1 MGAIILI
8 SNSANK
14 GKSSTLVELANLI
27 LDKYVDIQTVYTY
40 KHKTTIDF
48 TLVIKVKGKTI
59 AFESKETTLNP
70 FENQLGKIIEN
81 YNPDII
87 FCTSKTKG
95 ATLNTV
101 NHIVSKFNYNCIK
114 TSTYQVANDFE
125 KANQTKAK
133 HLFYLA
139 IQLDLF

>member
-8 SNSANK
+8 SNSASK

-27 LDKYVDIQTVYTY
+27 RDKYVDIQTVYTY

-48 TLVIKVKGKTI
+48 TLVIKVKGKI
-59 AFESKETTLNP
+59 VAFESKSTTLNP
-70 FENQLGKIIEN
+70 LENRLEKIIAD
-81 YNPDII
+81 YNPDLL

-95 ATLNTV
+95 ASLNTV
-101 NHIVSKFNYNCIK
+101 NQIASKFNYNCIK
-114 TSTYQVANDFE
+114 TSTYQVADDFE

-139 IQLDLF
+139 IQLNLF

>member
-27 LDKYVDIQTVYTY
+27 LNKYVDAQIVYTY
-40 KHKTTIDF
+40 KQTTTIDF
-48 TLVIKVKGKTI
+48 TLVIRVKGKI
-59 AFESKETTLNP
+59 VAFKSKETSNTEP
-70 FENQLGKIIEN
+70 ENSLEKIIAT
-81 YNPDII
+81 YSPDIL

-95 ATLNTV
+95 ETLNVV
-101 NHIVSKFNYNCIK
+101 NQIISKFNYSCIK
-114 TSTYQVANDFE
+114 TSTYQVNNDFE

-133 HLFYLA
+133 HLFYLT
-139 IQLDLF
+139 IQLELF

>member
-8 SNSANK
+8 SNSASK

-27 LDKYVDIQTVYTY
+27 RDKYVDIQTVYTY

-48 TLVIKVKGKTI
+48 TLVIKVKGKI
-59 AFESKETTLNP
+59 VAFESKETTLNP
-70 FENQLGKIIEN
+70 LENRLGKIIRD
-81 YNPDII
+81 YNPDIL

-95 ATLNTV
+95 ASLNTV
-101 NHIVSKFNYNCIK
+101 NHIASKFNYNCIK

-139 IQLDLF
+139 IQLNLF

>member
-27 LDKYVDIQTVYTY
+27 LNKYVDAQIVYTY
-40 KHKTTIDF
+40 KYETTIDF
-48 TLVIKVKGKTI
+48 TLVIRVKGKI
-59 AFESKETTLNP
+59 VAFESKETPNNQP
-70 FENQLGKIIEN
+70 ENRLEKVITT
-81 YNPDII
+81 YNPDIL

-95 ATLNTV
+95 ATLNAV
-101 NHIVSKFNYNCIK
+101 NRITSEFDYNCIK
-114 TSTYQVANDFE
+114 TSTYQVNKDFE

-139 IQLDLF
+139 IQLELF